1 MNKSKIAATVFAVVA
16 LGAAGTGTAFATSGH
31 AAKHT
36 VVKPAT
42 AVVSTGT
49 SIPAHPVAQVAA
61 PDTDNV
67 QQGDQTTP
75 DVATGS
81 TAPDPV
87 EAPTGSTPAAAKTV
101 VNAPAASSDTSAG
114 ETTSETASET
124 AAETATPESAAS
136 DGPGGHTDPAGNVD
150 HQFNGNE

>member
-1 MNKSKIAATVFAVVA
+1 MNKPKIAATVFAVVA
-16 LGAAGTGTAFATSGH
+16 LGVAGTGTAFATSGH

-36 VVKPAT
+36 VVTPAT
-42 AVVSTGT
+42 VVVSTGT
-49 SIPAHPVAQVAA
+49 SIPAPQVAQVAA

-87 EAPTGSTPAAAKTV
+87 EASTASAPTVAKTAV
-101 VNAPAASSDTSAG
+101 KAPAASSETSAG
-114 ETTSETASET
+114 ETASEPTSET

-136 DGPGGHTDPAGNVD
+136 DGPGGHQDPAGNVD
-150 HQFNGNE
+150 HQFNGTE